1 MDKRSL
7 YHLWMRIRPIRP
19 LYFLVIAL
27 VSGAICIV
35 GLRYNNLEM
44 ASLRDAVYEAD
55 RDNKDVVGALQRL
68 QTYVGSHMNTDLSAG
83 PNAPYPPIQ
92 LQYTYDR
99 AVQAAGSAASAT
111 NAKIY
116 TDAQHYCEQ
125 QDPYDFSGRNRVPCV
140 QQYIQTHGATL
151 PNIPD
156 SLYEFGFASPAWSP
170 DLAGWGLVVAILASA
185 AFVISWLVQRWLR
198 WQSR

>member
-1 MDKRSL
+1 MKAR
-7 YHLWMRIRPIRP
+7 HIRPV
-19 LYFLVIAL
+19 YFLVVAL
-27 VSGAICIV
+27 VAGVVCIA
-35 GLRYNNLEM
+35 GLRHNNLEM
-44 ASLRDAVYEAD
+44 ASLRDAVYTAD

-68 QTYVGSHMNTDLSAG
+68 QTYVTAHMNTDLSAG

-99 AVQAAGSAASAT
+99 AVQAAGAAASAT

-156 SLYEFGFASPAWSP
+156 SLYEFDFASPSWSP
-170 DLAGWGLVVAILASA
+170 DLAGWSMVAAIVSFV
-185 AFVISWLVQRWLR
+185 AFITSWLVVRWLR
-198 WQSR
+198 LQSR

>member
-1 MDKRSL
+1 MDKRTV
-7 YHLWMRIRPIRP
+7 YHLWMKVRHIRPV
-19 LYFLVIAL
+19 YFLVIAVVCAAL
-27 VSGAICIV
+27 CVI
-35 GLRYNNLEM
+35 GLRQNNLEM
-44 ASLRDAVYEAD
+44 ARLRDAVYAAD
-55 RDNKDVVGALQRL
+55 RDNKNVVGALQNL
-68 QTYVGSHMNTDLSAG
+68 QAYVTAHMNTDLSAG

-99 AVQAAGSAASAT
+99 AVQAAGAAASAT

-156 SLYEFGFASPAWSP
+156 SLYEFAFASPSWSP
-170 DLAGWGLVVAILASA
+170 DLAGWSMVAAIASFV
-185 AFVISWLVQRWLR
+185 AFVVSWIALKLLR
-198 WQSR
+198 LQSR